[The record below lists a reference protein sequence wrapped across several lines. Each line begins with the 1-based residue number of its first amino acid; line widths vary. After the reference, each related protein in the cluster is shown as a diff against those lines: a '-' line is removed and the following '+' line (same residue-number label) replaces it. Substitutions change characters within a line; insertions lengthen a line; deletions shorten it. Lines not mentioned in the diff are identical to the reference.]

1 MEYNVLD
8 VAKKLI
14 KEIKNTENYN
24 DHIEYVEDRLYND
37 KRYYINNNKLKKLR
51 WKILV
56 KFDVGLKELIL
67 S

>member
-37 KRYYINNNKLKKLR
+37 KRYYINNNKLKELG
-51 WKILV
+51 WKILI
-56 KFDVGLKELIL
+56 KFDDGLKELIL